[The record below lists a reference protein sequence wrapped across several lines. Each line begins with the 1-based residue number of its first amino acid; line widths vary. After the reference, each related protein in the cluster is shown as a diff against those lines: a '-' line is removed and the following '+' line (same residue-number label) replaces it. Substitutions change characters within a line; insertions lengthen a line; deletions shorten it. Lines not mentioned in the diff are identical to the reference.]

1 MHKRIGKRIPNAAS
15 PLLLLALVAMLGAAV
30 TFSATVVQLDA
41 ALGRLARAA
50 AGEFS
55 WEGGFAVSALGGTDL
70 VLPLT
75 AAAVL
80 ALLAL
85 RHWRGAFTLACAV
98 IATQGIVQLI
108 KVVVERP
115 RPAANDTLA
124 SASGFSFP
132 SAHSATSMAL
142 YATLALVAARRCGPM
157 PRAALIASAAALVAA
172 IGGSRLVL
180 GAHYPI
186 DVLAGWLTGAALVAG
201 SWLLARALLGPL
213 ERRGAL
219 PRRALA

>member
-1 MHKRIGKRIPNAAS
+1 MLKRIGNQIPHAAS
-15 PLLLLALVAMLGAAV
+15 PLLLLALVAALGAAV
-30 TFSATVVQLDA
+30 TFSATVVELDA

-50 AGEFS
+50 AERIPL
-55 WEGGFAVSALGGTDL
+55 EEGFAISSLGGTDL
-70 VLPLT
+70 VMPLT
-75 AAAVL
+75 AAAAL

-85 RHWRGAFTLACAV
+85 RHWRGAFTLGCAV
-98 IATQGIVQLI
+98 LATQGVVQLM

-115 RPAANDTLA
+115 RPAANDTIA

-142 YATLALVAARRCGPM
+142 YATLALVVARGCGPG
-157 PRAALIASAAALVAA
+157 PRAAVLAAAAALVAA
-172 IGGSRLVL
+172 IGVSRLVL

-219 PRRALA
+219 QARALA